1 MRNIHYSRQ
10 LNDKRFVGSLEFV
23 SRENSTFCNI
33 LAFTEGGVSLR
44 GCYISPMLVCVISA
58 IVTVKGSFAK
68 LVN

>member
-33 LAFTEGGVSLR
+33 LAFAEGGVS
-44 GCYISPMLVCVISA
+44 YYSSTSPGGTSDCTQL
-58 IVTVKGSFAK
+58 
-68 LVN
+68 N